1 MEKQDWQKG
10 EETTLTPIQRLS
22 LHNDWLQKI
31 HQELRDKFEED
42 KPKEDESSII
52 GFID

>member
-1 MEKQDWQKG
+1 MKIEEWQKG
-10 EETTLTPIQRLS
+10 EETTLTSLQRLS

-31 HQELRDKFEED
+31 HQELRDKFEQD
-42 KPKEDESSII
+42 KPKEEQSSII